1 MYLYKML
8 SARGTRA
15 DARRP
20 TRAALDRPEQSWRR
34 ARVKKTERAHRGPG
48 LEKNLE
54 QDDPIHP
61 NEYGYWEMAKQAC
74 KVLNK
79 ALAASF
85 YATDEA
91 ATGGKWA
98 AGLAVVAVGGLFA
111 VFAIVSRGKGRRGA
125 RVLKEGYGAAD
136 PTEALLPVA

>member
-1 MYLYKML
+1 MHAQDIL
-8 SARGTRA
+8 SNSVIRKFAPHSST
-15 DARRP
+15 
-20 TRAALDRPEQSWRR
+20 Q
-34 ARVKKTERAHRGPG
+34 
-48 LEKNLE
+48 
-54 QDDPIHP
+54 
-61 NEYGYWEMAKQAC
+61 
-74 KVLNK
+74 

-111 VFAIVSRGKGRRGA
+111 VFAIVSRGKGRRTA

-136 PTEALLPVA
+136 PSEALLPVA